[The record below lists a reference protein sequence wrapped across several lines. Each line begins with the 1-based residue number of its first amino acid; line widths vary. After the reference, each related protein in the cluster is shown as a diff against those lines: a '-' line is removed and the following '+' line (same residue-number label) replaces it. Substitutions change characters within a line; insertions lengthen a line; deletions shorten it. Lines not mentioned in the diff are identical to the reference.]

1 MPTKLYDILKG
12 NFLTDD
18 DSFKNW
24 RFILFVAGLA
34 IIMIYTGHT
43 YERKVHRL
51 AALNERVTELH
62 SEYTDLE
69 RRLMFLQMESTIAR
83 KIEDKGIAPAK
94 NPPQKIVIVNSPDA
108 NNW

>member
-1 MPTKLYDILKG
+1 MAAKVYDILKG
-12 NFLTDD
+12 SFLTNE

-24 RFILFVAGLA
+24 RFILFIALLA
-34 IIMIYTGHT
+34 IVMIYTGHS
-43 YERKVHRL
+43 YEKKVHQL
-51 AALNERVTELH
+51 AALNEQVTELH

-94 NPPQKIVIVNSPDA
+94 NPPQKIVIVNNSNGND
-108 NNW
+108 

>member
-1 MPTKLYDILKG
+1 MAAKVYDILKG
-12 NFLTDD
+12 SFLTNE

-24 RFILFVAGLA
+24 RFILFIALLA
-34 IIMIYTGHT
+34 IVMIYTGHS
-43 YERKVHRL
+43 YEKKVHQL
-51 AALNERVTELH
+51 AALNEQVTELH

-94 NPPQKIVIVNSPDA
+94 NPPQKIVIVNNSNG
-108 NNW
+108 NN